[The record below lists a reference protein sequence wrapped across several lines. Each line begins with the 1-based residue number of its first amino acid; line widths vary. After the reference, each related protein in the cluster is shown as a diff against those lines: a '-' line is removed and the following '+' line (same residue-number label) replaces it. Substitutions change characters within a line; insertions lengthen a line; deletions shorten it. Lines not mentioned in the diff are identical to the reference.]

1 MNALDYGM
9 VAAYFVAMI
18 WIGLRFKQSKAG
30 TDYFL
35 GGRNFGWFP
44 LCMSAMATQLSVIS
58 FVSAPA
64 FVGMRKGGG
73 MQWLTFEFGVPLA
86 MIVVMGFI
94 GPLLLRSGV
103 VSVYALLEQRFNST
117 SRVLLSSVF
126 LFSRGFATSITV
138 YAVCLI
144 LSTILHLSFWTTM
157 LVLGGVTVVYSLEGG
172 MKAIVYSEVAQMFI
186 KLFGIIA
193 IIVCGLHYLGGWSG
207 FLAHVDPA
215 RLRVVDF
222 GNYGFDGGE
231 FGFWPML
238 LGGIF
243 LYCSYYGA
251 DQMQA
256 QRILSARDEPT
267 MRRLLLFNGLFRFP
281 VTLAYC
287 FGGLILGAF
296 ARSDAAFAAKIPADK
311 PDLMIP
317 VFITDYLPHG
327 IVGLIVVA
335 IIAAGM
341 SAYSSALNSL
351 SAVTMEDVV
360 SRLTTVPK
368 ERYVAWSKATALGW
382 GVITM
387 LLASV
392 VGQMATTVI
401 EAINK
406 VGSLFY
412 GPILGMFLLA
422 LIHRR
427 IRPHA
432 ANLGL
437 VLGVA
442 VNVIMWLGFKN
453 IFWFWW
459 NAIGGLTTLAVGTGV
474 SLILPG
480 RPERVAVGGAE
491 ITRALPWT
499 SFAVLAVYFVAIV
512 SFCVLLPKF
521 F

>member
-1 MNALDYGM
+1 M
-9 VAAYFVAMI
+9 VAVYFAAMI
-18 WIGLRFKQSKAG
+18 GIGLRFKRSKAG

-35 GGRNFGWFP
+35 GGRSFGWFP

-64 FVGMRKGGG
+64 FVGLRKGGG

-94 GPLLLRSGV
+94 GPVLLRSGV

-117 SRVLLSSVF
+117 SRVLLSTVF
-126 LFSRGFATSITV
+126 LFSRGFATSITI

-186 KLFGIIA
+186 KFLGILAIIA
-193 IIVCGLHYLGGWSG
+193 VGLRCVGGWSG
-207 FLAHVDPA
+207 FIAHLDPA
-215 RLRVVDF
+215 RLRAVDF
-222 GNYGFDGGE
+222 GNFGFDGGE

-251 DQMQA
+251 DQVQA

-267 MRRLLLFNGLFRFP
+267 MRRLLFFNGLLRFP

-287 FGGLILGAF
+287 LGGLILGAF
-296 ARSDAAFAAKIPADK
+296 VRSDAAFAAKIPADK

-317 VFITDYLPHG
+317 IFITDYLPHG

-351 SAVTMEDVV
+351 SAVTMEDVIG
-360 SRLTTVPK
+360 RLTAVPK
-368 ERYVAWSKATALGW
+368 ERYVYWSKATALVW
-382 GVITM
+382 GVMTM

-392 VGQMATTVI
+392 VGKMATTVI

-427 IRPHA
+427 IRASA

-437 VLGVA
+437 VLGVG
-442 VNVIMWLGFKN
+442 VNFTMWLGFKN

-459 NAIGGLTTLAVGTGV
+459 NAIGGLTTLAVGIGL
-474 SLILPG
+474 SLILPACREPAADG
-480 RPERVAVGGAE
+480 EADAA
-491 ITRALPWT
+491 RALPWT
-499 SFAVLAVYFVAIV
+499 SFAVLACYFLAIV
-512 SFCVLLPKF
+512 TFCILLPRF
-521 F
+521 FRFPPA